1 MWELFERRLA
11 KEGLYGAEFRALDII
26 ARFVSLPA
34 ASDPEFQGILAS
46 LPPFDFRVLCGRLSD
61 LSEGQAGR
69 DTEGRQGRSHWR
81 RRLTELQRAANAVM
95 TQRKAGE
102 YDLTPADLPAI
113 QACESIDALMKE
125 ILERAVLGGASAA
138 DVSALDL
145 AVHGYT
151 LIISD
156 ASLSVGGKR
165 TVGFKI
171 ARTEDAL
178 GRASESLGDFTAAE
192 THFDAAR
199 QAYAGIGDERSAAEC
214 ADKRDAAAQRRLPD
228 ADRTLQQLQEALAA
242 MAGPSL
248 ARVQALVGLAK
259 LAHGNGDD
267 FEAGHRLAQA
277 TEQLSA
283 LGFGV
288 PGNGGVDYAFET
300 WIGAIPPGRSAAF
313 NDFLWW
319 IRTVLSLHLDVA
331 TLRFLL
337 SDGAKDA
344 DADVIRLAEI
354 TEKLP
359 GHIKAV
365 QARLQARIASTA
377 GVAVEASPEVPA
389 AATPEPPGQELV
401 AISSS
406 VNALLSKT
414 ANSPDEAKVLEQE
427 ADALVQRAR
436 LLGDRYTLA
445 LALNAAATIRTY
457 TDVAAALPLF
467 EQAYAQAVDVAGKQ
481 AADLAIQAA
490 SQLAMGQAGLGDLA
504 KSSYW
509 AGQAIDLI
517 ERDRYRVNA
526 PFQQAAYLAPH
537 VPVFTAGVFS
547 AFRLG
552 DYDTMLQRMEL
563 SKARASIRQLF
574 PAIAASAG
582 NPPDG
587 PGADAA
593 SLEQELRELSAA
605 IHRPAPAAEVDDLRA
620 RRLQVWDLRAMAR
633 RDPHAVTPQVTVT
646 GIQALLGP
654 DEAIVY
660 YYWLMRAALLIVTI
674 TSDAIAV
681 DWKKFSAQDSGTLET
696 FIDQLSSMTSSNLS
710 LDEKFIAPLA
720 PLLTPAEGLPLL
732 EGKDRLVLSPHR
744 LLHWYPFAAMPYQGR
759 PLVQQF
765 ALRQAPNLTSL
776 LVPPAG
782 PAAERVAD
790 IAVSAFPG
798 REALLGSLPQVR
810 QVALEIAA
818 IYDKAGVPAKL
829 MLEPGRAEL
838 LGALADGTLAGSWCL
853 HLGTHGHSV
862 ADGISENAPLESM
875 LDLADDSVDGYEIAA
890 SDLRCEIVVLTACD
904 SGQLAIRGRGMAEQ
918 PGDELFGLPAAF
930 LQARCGSILAPV
942 WPADGDRISSIVVA
956 FHRYLAQGAPADI
969 ALARAQR
976 EYLDGAAGWMR
987 RAYWWAPLVLTAVSR
1002 PVPRAG
1008 AGPEPLAAPGSSAAV
1023 PT

>member
-1 MWELFERRLA
+1 MWELFEQRLE

-26 ARFVSLPA
+26 ARFASLSA
-34 ASDPEFQGILAS
+34 ASDPEFQRILAS
-46 LPPFDFRVLCGRLSD
+46 LPSFDFRVLCGRLSN

-69 DTEGRQGRSHWR
+69 DTEGQQGRSHWQ
-81 RRLTELQRAANAVM
+81 RRLAELQRAANAVM

-102 YDLTPADLPAI
+102 YDLTAADLPAI
-113 QACESIDALMKE
+113 QACASIDTYIEE

-138 DVSALDL
+138 DVTALAQ
-145 AVHGYT
+145 AVVGYGFI
-151 LIISD
+151 LIGH
-156 ASLSVGGKR
+156 SLSAGGKR

-171 ARTEDAL
+171 ARAGDAL
-178 GRASESLGDFTAAE
+178 GRASESLGDFAAAE
-192 THFDAAR
+192 AQFDAAR
-199 QAYAGIGDERSAAEC
+199 QAFAGIGDERSAAEC
-214 ADKRDAAAQRRLPD
+214 ADKRDAAAQRQLPD
-228 ADRTLQQLQEALAA
+228 ADRTFQQLQETLAA

-248 ARVQALVGLAK
+248 ALAQALVGLAK

-277 TEQLSA
+277 TEQLST

-319 IRTVLSLHLDVA
+319 IHTVLSLHLDVA

-337 SDGAKDA
+337 SHGAKDA
-344 DADVIRLAEI
+344 DADVIRLADI
-354 TEKLP
+354 TGKLP
-359 GHIKAV
+359 DHINAV

-377 GVAVEASPEVPA
+377 GVAVETSPEVPA

-414 ANSPDEAKVLEQE
+414 ANSPDEAKILEQE

-436 LLGDRYTLA
+436 VLGDPYTLA

-457 TDVAAALPLF
+457 TDAAAALPLF
-467 EQAYAQAVDVAGKQ
+467 EQAYAQAVGVAGKQ
-481 AADLAIQAA
+481 AADVAIFAA
-490 SQLAMGQAGLGDLA
+490 SQLAMGQAGLADFA
-504 KSSYW
+504 QASHA
-509 AGQAIDLI
+509 AGQAIELI
-517 ERDRYRVNA
+517 ERDRYRVNT

-537 VPVFTAGVFS
+537 VPVFTVGVFS

-563 SKARASIRQLF
+563 SKARASIRPLF
-574 PAIAASAG
+574 PASAAPAG

-620 RRLQVWDLRAMAR
+620 RRLQVWDLRAVAR
-633 RDPHAVTPQVTVT
+633 RDPHAVIPQVTVA

-660 YYWLMRAALLIVTI
+660 YYWLMGAALLIVTI

-681 DWKKFSAQDSGTLET
+681 DQKSFSAQDSSTLET
-696 FIDQLSSMTSSNLS
+696 FIDQLSSMTGSNLA
-710 LDEKFIAPLA
+710 LDKYFIAPLA
-720 PLLTPAEGLPLL
+720 PLLTPAEGQPLL
-732 EGKDRLVLSPHR
+732 EGKSRLVLSPHR
-744 LLHWYPFAAMPYQGR
+744 LLHWYPFAAMPYQDR
-759 PLVQQF
+759 PLVQHF

-776 LVPPAG
+776 LLPPAG

-798 REALLGSLPQVR
+798 REALLDPLPQVR
-810 QVALEIAA
+810 QVAQEIAA
-818 IYDKAGVPAKL
+818 IYDKAGVLAKL
-829 MLEPGRAEL
+829 MLEPTRAEL

-862 ADGISENAPLESM
+862 ADKISENAPLESM

-890 SDLRCEIVVLTACD
+890 SDLRCETVVLTACD
-904 SGQLAIRGRGMAEQ
+904 SGQLAIRSRGMAEQ

-930 LQARCGSILAPV
+930 LEARCGSILAPV
-942 WPADGDRISSIVVA
+942 WPADVDTISSIVVA
-956 FHRYLAQGAPADI
+956 FHRHLAQGAPADI
-969 ALARAQR
+969 ALAQAQR
-976 EYLDGAAGWMR
+976 EFLDGPDVKKGW
-987 RAYWWAPLVLTAVSR
+987 AYYWAPLVLTAVSR
-1002 PVPRAG
+1002 PVPRTG
-1008 AGPEPLAAPGSSAAV
+1008 AAPVQGG
-1023 PT
+1023 TQ

>member
-1 MWELFERRLA
+1 MWELFEQRLE

-26 ARFVSLPA
+26 ARFASLSA
-34 ASDPEFQGILAS
+34 ASDPEFQRILAS
-46 LPPFDFRVLCGRLSD
+46 LPSFDFRVLCGRLSN

-69 DTEGRQGRSHWR
+69 DTEGQQGRSHWQ
-81 RRLTELQRAANAVM
+81 RRLAELQRAANAVM

-102 YDLTPADLPAI
+102 YDLTAADLPAI
-113 QACESIDALMKE
+113 QACASIDTYIEE

-138 DVSALDL
+138 DVTALAQ
-145 AVHGYT
+145 AVVGYGFI
-151 LIISD
+151 LIGH
-156 ASLSVGGKR
+156 SLSAGGKR

-171 ARTEDAL
+171 ARAGDAL
-178 GRASESLGDFTAAE
+178 GRASESLGDFAAAE
-192 THFDAAR
+192 AQFDAAR
-199 QAYAGIGDERSAAEC
+199 QAFAGIGDERSAAEC
-214 ADKRDAAAQRRLPD
+214 ADKRDAAAQRQLPD
-228 ADRTLQQLQEALAA
+228 ADRTFQQLQETLAA

-248 ARVQALVGLAK
+248 ALAQALVGLAK

-277 TEQLSA
+277 TEQLST

-319 IRTVLSLHLDVA
+319 IHTVLSLHLDVA

-337 SDGAKDA
+337 SHGAKDA
-344 DADVIRLAEI
+344 DADVIRLADI
-354 TEKLP
+354 TGKLP
-359 GHIKAV
+359 DHINAV

-377 GVAVEASPEVPA
+377 GVAVETSPEVPA

-414 ANSPDEAKVLEQE
+414 ANSPDEAKILEQE

-436 LLGDRYTLA
+436 VLGDPYTLA

-457 TDVAAALPLF
+457 TDAAAALPLF
-467 EQAYAQAVDVAGKQ
+467 EQAYAQAVGVAGKQ
-481 AADLAIQAA
+481 AADVAIFAA
-490 SQLAMGQAGLGDLA
+490 SQLAMGQAGLADFA
-504 KSSYW
+504 QASHA
-509 AGQAIDLI
+509 AGQAIELI
-517 ERDRYRVNA
+517 ERDRYRVNT

-537 VPVFTAGVFS
+537 VPVFTVGVFS

-563 SKARASIRQLF
+563 SKARASIRPLF
-574 PAIAASAG
+574 PASAAPAG

-620 RRLQVWDLRAMAR
+620 RRLQVWDLRAVAR
-633 RDPHAVTPQVTVT
+633 RDPHAVIPQVTVA

-660 YYWLMRAALLIVTI
+660 YYWLMGAALLIVTI

-681 DWKKFSAQDSGTLET
+681 DQKSFSAQDSSTLET
-696 FIDQLSSMTSSNLS
+696 FIDQLSSMTGSNLA
-710 LDEKFIAPLA
+710 LDKYFIAPLA
-720 PLLTPAEGLPLL
+720 PLLTPAEGQPLL
-732 EGKDRLVLSPHR
+732 EGKSRLVLSPHR
-744 LLHWYPFAAMPYQGR
+744 LLHWYPFAAMPYQDR
-759 PLVQQF
+759 PLVQHF

-776 LVPPAG
+776 LLPPAG

-798 REALLGSLPQVR
+798 REALLDPLPQVR
-810 QVALEIAA
+810 QVAQEIAA

-829 MLEPGRAEL
+829 MLEPTRAEL

-862 ADGISENAPLESM
+862 ADKISENAPLESM

-890 SDLRCEIVVLTACD
+890 SDLRCETVVLTACD
-904 SGQLAIRGRGMAEQ
+904 SGQLAIRSRGMAEQ

-930 LQARCGSILAPV
+930 LEARCGSILAPV
-942 WPADGDRISSIVVA
+942 WPADVDTISSIVVA
-956 FHRYLAQGAPADI
+956 FHRHLAQGAPADI
-969 ALARAQR
+969 ALAQAQR
-976 EYLDGAAGWMR
+976 EFLDGPDVKKGW
-987 RAYWWAPLVLTAVSR
+987 AYYWAPLVLTAVSR
-1002 PVPRAG
+1002 PVPRTG
-1008 AGPEPLAAPGSSAAV
+1008 AAPVQGG
-1023 PT
+1023 TQ